1 MPSYTISVYSPS
13 LNDTSRGRRDM
24 TKTHKTF
31 AVLAAI
37 SFSVAVYGS
46 FGLAGIAVL
55 AGGAFLGT
63 CSRA

>member
-1 MPSYTISVYSPS
+1 
-13 LNDTSRGRRDM
+13 M